1 MKASTHVTEV
11 VLVDNPSAKALAF
24 VETLRQRKLSKIE
37 ELRKKKD
44 VYFSKKD

>member
-1 MKASTHVTEV
+1 MKATTHITDV
-11 VLVDNPSAKALAF
+11 VCVSNPSAKTLAL
-24 VETLRQRKLSKIE
+24 VETLRQRKFSKVE